1 MSVNLVNIF
10 SKFILKASSTLRK
23 AGFGHSFLLTLYS
36 IVILWNTS
44 LFHRSFSQSKT
55 LSLHLWAEHPQSRN
69 NCRFVLWYQSETYFP
84 SNCICYPDCGFD
96 SPEEWSF
103 LGSRVMCWKAATLQK
118 SGKKAF
124 PERLSLAASHL
135 PGNSSYSVFYPFSI
149 DFFFFFCHFNEQIL
163 WRKHLFL
170 YVLI

>member
-1 MSVNLVNIF
+1 MLVNLVKIF
-10 SKFILKASSTLRK
+10 SKFISKASSTLRK
-23 AGFGHSFLLTLYS
+23 AGFGHPFRLTLYS
-36 IVILWNTS
+36 LLILWNTS

-55 LSLHLWAEHPQSRN
+55 SSLHLWKEDGQSRN
-69 NCRFVLWYQSETYFP
+69 NCCFFWYQSETYFP

-103 LGSRVMCWKAATLQK
+103 LWSRVLYGKAVTFQK

-124 PERLSLAASHL
+124 PDRLSLVAPHL
-135 PGNSSYSVFYPFSI
+135 SGNSSYSMFYPSL
-149 DFFFFFCHFNEQIL
+149 CHFNEQRL
-163 WRKHLFL
+163 WRKYLLL